1 MNPGRLILSIV
12 LCQSVGI
19 VAGFLTA
26 QSVKTW
32 YLTLAK
38 PWFTPPGWV
47 FGPAWILLY
56 LLMGIALYLVWQKTG
71 SLSTP
76 AAVVFMLQLAL
87 NGAWSLI
94 FFGLRSPFWGF
105 VEIALLLAAII
116 GTILLFWRITP
127 TAGALLVPYL
137 LWVSFASILNYSIWQ
152 LNR

>member
-1 MNPGRLILSIV
+1 MNTGRLLLSIA
-12 LCQSVGI
+12 LCQGIGI
-19 VAGFLTA
+19 VAGWLTA

-71 SLSTP
+71 SLKTP
-76 AAVVFMLQLAL
+76 AAIMFFVQLGL

-94 FFGLRSPFWGF
+94 FFGLRSPFWGLI
-105 VEIALLLAAII
+105 EITFLLGAIA
-116 GTILLFWRITP
+116 GTVVLFWRVTP
-127 TAGALLVPYL
+127 AAGVLLVPYL
-137 LWVSFASILNYSIWQ
+137 LWVSFATVLNFSIW
-152 LNR
+152 LMNR